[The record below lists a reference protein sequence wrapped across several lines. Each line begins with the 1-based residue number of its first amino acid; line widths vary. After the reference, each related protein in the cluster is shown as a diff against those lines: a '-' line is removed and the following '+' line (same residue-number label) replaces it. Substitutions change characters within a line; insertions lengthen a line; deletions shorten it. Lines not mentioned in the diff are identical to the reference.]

1 MYKPEKLSI
10 GENSILRYDLNHKL
24 APRDLIV
31 NLITPLWREYEEVS
45 CQKELF
51 NSISQKLGRSIDIVY
66 NRHGTVCAFYIFR
79 MFKFANWNVMF
90 RGNSYSSPKTR
101 SLGAH
106 LIKISLKQLKPDRIV
121 TFTPQRRSYA
131 FLKHFGIILPSNDQK
146 ISYDEFRLLSL
157 LAGEK
162 YVIDPETLLIRNFYH
177 HPHYQIGRPL
187 RDHSINN
194 LFAKLNKYDTY
205 GVIIRCD

>member
-121 TFTPQRRSYA
+121 TFTSQGRS
-131 FLKHFGIILPSNDQK
+131 
-146 ISYDEFRLLSL
+146 
-157 LAGEK
+157 
-162 YVIDPETLLIRNFYH
+162 
-177 HPHYQIGRPL
+177 
-187 RDHSINN
+187 
-194 LFAKLNKYDTY
+194 
-205 GVIIRCD
+205 